1 MAFHTTDD
9 GCRLAFSVEG
19 RANAPALVLSNS
31 LGTNRSLWDRQIVTL
46 ADRYRV
52 LRYDTRGHGESDAP
66 GGDYSIDRLGQ
77 DVLSLMDA
85 AGIGG
90 AHVCG
95 ISIGGMTALWLGA
108 HAPERVHHLVLAN
121 TAARIGSVELWT
133 ERMHVAATEGLTP
146 LADGAMARWFTNRFR
161 TAEPDIVARLRETM
175 SRTTVAGYL
184 GCCAALRDADLRG
197 HASRVRAKCLVVT
210 GLHDVSTPHA
220 AGMWLA
226 EAIPMAELLML
237 DAAHLSNVERAQEF
251 NDAVVQFLSKQES
264 KRSGESLSKNT

>member
-1 MAFHTTDD
+1 MPTHQTDD

-19 RANAPALVLSNS
+19 RADAPTLVLSNS
-31 LGTNRSLWDRQIVTL
+31 LGTDRSLWDRQIDAL

-52 LRYDTRGHGESDAP
+52 LLYDTRGHGKSDAP
-66 GGDYSIDRLGQ
+66 GGDYAIERLGQ

-85 AGIGG
+85 TGVAV

-108 HAPERVHHLVLAN
+108 NAPKRVGRLVLAN
-121 TAARIGSVELWT
+121 TAARIGSIELWT
-133 ERMHVAATEGLTP
+133 ERMQVAATEGLNQLTE
-146 LADGAMARWFTNRFR
+146 GAMARWFTKAFR
-161 TAEPDIVARLRETM
+161 TAEPETIARMRATM
-175 SRTTVAGYL
+175 AQTKVAGYL

-197 HASRVRAKCLVVT
+197 LASQVRAKCLVVT

-226 EAIPMAELLML
+226 ETIPLAELRML
-237 DAAHLSNVERAQEF
+237 DAAHLSNIERAAEF
-251 NDAVVQFLSKQES
+251 NAGVVRFLAEK
-264 KRSGESLSKNT
+264 